1 MSVGFDEHLGSL
13 AADAE
18 TLVQAARYYL
28 AEVTDDLSPDEMRE
42 AVSEDVGDEAAVE
55 EALEL
60 LEDDPAALAAAAR
73 EILATAWEDPSE
85 RPRVIAVLD
94 EARAKLPVI
103 ELGILSI
110 TAMYGMW
117 LLTTRGVK
125 RVKEKTRNA
134 DGSETERE
142 IDYYAP
148 DGPLRAVVDLL
159 KGGGRS
165 DSRRRNEG

>member
-1 MSVGFDEHLGSL
+1 MSDTFDEHIASRG
-13 AADAE
+13 ADAE

-42 AVSEDVGDEAAVE
+42 AVSEEVGDEAAVE

-60 LEDDPAALAAAAR
+60 LEADPAALAAASR
-73 EILATAWEDPSE
+73 EVLATAWEDPGE
-85 RPRVIAVLD
+85 RPRVIAVLE

-117 LLTTRGVK
+117 LLTTRGIK
-125 RVKEKTRNA
+125 RVTEKTRNA
-134 DGSETERE
+134 DGSETARE
-142 IDYYAP
+142 IEYHAP
-148 DGPLRAVVDLL
+148 DGPLRAVVELL
-159 KGGGRS
+159 KGGG
-165 DSRRRNEG
+165 